1 MANKLKLSVVTP
13 ERLLFE
19 GEVRYLSIPGGSGF
33 MGVLVDHA
41 PLIASLKPGPIEIR
55 AASGENLKFS
65 ISRPGFFEISAN
77 QASLLLDAADS
88 FALSLPAKV
97 S

>member
-1 MANKLKLSVVTP
+1 MANKLFLSVVTP

-41 PLIASLKPGPIEIR
+41 PLISSLKPGPVEIKPLE
-55 AASGENLKFS
+55 GKPITFS
-65 ISRPGFFEISAN
+65 ITRPGFFDIFAN
-77 QASLLLDAADS
+77 RASILLDAADS
-88 FALSLPAKV
+88 NALA
-97 S
+97 

>member
-1 MANKLKLSVVTP
+1 MANKLMLSVVTP
-13 ERLLFE
+13 ERILFE

-41 PLIASLKPGPIEIR
+41 PLISSLKPGPFEVR
-55 AASGENLKFS
+55 PAVGDPLRFS
-65 ISRPGFFEISAN
+65 TTRPGFFEISAN
-77 QASLLLDAADS
+77 QASILLDAADS
-88 FALSLPAKV
+88 LALSLPQKA